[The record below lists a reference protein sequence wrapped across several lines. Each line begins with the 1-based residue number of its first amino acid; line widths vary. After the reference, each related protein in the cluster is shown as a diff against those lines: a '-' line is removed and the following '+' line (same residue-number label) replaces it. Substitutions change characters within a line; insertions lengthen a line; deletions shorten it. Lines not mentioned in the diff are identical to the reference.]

1 MATSEPKALLCL
13 SRKLPVPFPS
23 HGRCSGLGYP
33 GGSNQGGVSSWIEM
47 ERERSA
53 TTGTYLLL
61 LQLWRIAPAAAQG
74 GSLLA
79 KSRTMASSDDGV
91 EVESNEGV
99 ASDVGAGER
108 AGAPPLASADSPG
121 KDNKEKESGVA
132 RGVEAAVAAEEQV
145 EEIP

>member
-1 MATSEPKALLCL
+1 
-13 SRKLPVPFPS
+13 
-23 HGRCSGLGYP
+23 
-33 GGSNQGGVSSWIEM
+33 M